1 MKEFWKNLKDW
12 QRGGILVG
20 VVAAIVIVV
29 VAVILI
35 IGSEPKVEI
44 VFNEKNNIPSGEIK
58 KIREKLVDVIH
69 NNTKDFDSTV
79 VYRGVASD
87 YKETSKD
94 KTNTANF
101 VVDFDS
107 ILESY
112 KVSVTWPDPND
123 GSPNIIISCAL
134 LSGKYPK
141 TACMTESNSSSDI
154 TGYLPYIG
162 EDVAGEKYKITANY
176 DGGNLY
182 LEIKSNGNIEQAVT
196 AAKEW
201 LKKLDFNPDDYLL
214 YAVSKQYVQV
224 NHAKTKD
231 ENVNKYLPYFIP
243 TKYYIYPVVDD
254 NNNITAIHADLGAC
268 TDTQVEPAEKMVR
281 DYLSSRNINYPI
293 EFGYCAN

>member
-20 VVAAIVIVV
+20 VVAVIVIVV
-29 VAVILI
+29 VAVIFM

-44 VFNEKNNIPSGEIK
+44 EFGEQNNIPGGELRK
-58 KIREKLVDVIH
+58 VRGKLVDVIR
-69 NNTKDFDSTV
+69 NNTENFDSTV
-79 VYRGVASD
+79 VYRGVASN
-87 YKETSKD
+87 YKETTEGKE
-94 KTNTANF
+94 TTANF

-107 ILESY
+107 ISESY
-112 KVSVTWPDPND
+112 KVSVTWPDSDD
-123 GSPNIIISCAL
+123 GSPNIVVSCAL
-134 LSGKYPK
+134 LNGKYPE
-141 TACMTESNSSSDI
+141 TACTTESNSSSDI
-154 TGYLPYIG
+154 VGYLPYIG
-162 EDVAGEKYKITANY
+162 EDAVGEKYKITANY

-201 LKKLDFNPDDYLL
+201 LKKLDFDPDDYLL
-214 YAVSKQYVQV
+214 YAASKQYVQV

-231 ENVNKYLPYFIP
+231 TNVNKYLPYFIP

-254 NNNITAIHADLGAC
+254 NNNITSIHADLGAC
-268 TDTQVEPAEKMVR
+268 TDTQVELAEKVAR
-281 DYLSSRNINYPI
+281 DYLSSKNINYPI